1 MRFPVE
7 LTRRFVENF
16 RDKKLDHAEGA
27 MTEPASVFTDRA
39 RFDKEVDVLFRR
51 GSHIV
56 GWTGELPR
64 PGTFVTK
71 NVAGF
76 PVLVTRAEDGVL
88 RAFKNACTHRGA
100 AVADGCGEAR
110 RLTCP
115 YHAWSFALDG
125 TLAGLPEAESFANI
139 DRMTLS
145 LEPLPVAD
153 VAGLI
158 AVGLHPDA
166 DPAAAF
172 ADIEPHVRWCSYDT
186 HEPVCHHSWTLK
198 TNWKIAFDVNLESYH
213 VNYLHRETL
222 YGLVLHHSIFD
233 SFGRHGRWGFPT
245 RGIETMVDAPEDTWP
260 DPAPISV
267 IHTYF
272 PSTVI
277 LETPV
282 SSQMFRIYPGSH
294 PGECTVE
301 LTEASIRPTQSD
313 EERAARKAGADF
325 AAVVV
330 GKEDFPAAE
339 QCQRSAEIGLK
350 QFVFGDNEPM
360 VQHWHRTW
368 QTALDNA

>member
-1 MRFPVE
+1 MRFPIE

-16 RDKKLDHAEGA
+16 RDKKLDHAADA
-27 MTEPASVFTDRA
+27 MTEPASVFTDRE
-39 RFDKEVDVLFRR
+39 RFDREVDVFFRR

-56 GWTGELPR
+56 GWTGELPK

-76 PVLVTRAEDGVL
+76 PVLVTRADDGVL
-88 RAFKNACTHRGA
+88 RAFKNSCTHRGA

-115 YHAWSFALDG
+115 YHAWSFSLDG
-125 TLAGLPEAESFANI
+125 ALAGIPDAESFASI
-139 DRMTLS
+139 DRMTLG

-158 AVGLHPDA
+158 AVGLSDDA
-166 DPAAAF
+166 DPAADF

-186 HEPVCHHSWTLK
+186 HEVVCNHTWNLR

-222 YGLVLHHSIFD
+222 FGLVLHHSIFD

-245 RGIETMVDAPEDTWP
+245 RGIEALVDQPEESWP

-272 PSTVI
+272 PSTVV

-282 SSQMFRIYPGSH
+282 SSQMFRIYPGAT
-294 PGECTVE
+294 PGECTVQ
-301 LTEASIRPTQSD
+301 LTEASIRPVQND
-313 EERAARKAGADF
+313 EERAARKAGADY
-325 AAVVV
+325 AALVV

-339 QCQRSAEIGLK
+339 QCQRSAEMGLRR
-350 QFVFGDNEPM
+350 FVFGDNEPM

-368 QTALDNA
+368 NAALANA